1 MVFTIRVGWKPTTSR
16 ARTNCYKFID
26 GEINSTIIQSEEEHI
41 VNGVKLVSPYFK
53 GENLNR
59 LIHIIA
65 SHHKSK
71 EYGSPVEPKSIG
83 ALIISDMNNLS
94 SKVGG

>member
-1 MVFTIRVGWKPTTSR
+1 
-16 ARTNCYKFID
+16 
-26 GEINSTIIQSEEEHI
+26 
-41 VNGVKLVSPYFK
+41 VKLVSPYFK

-59 LIHIIA
+59 LIHIII

-71 EYGSPVEPKSIG
+71 EDGSPVEPESIET
-83 ALIISDMNNLS
+83 LIISDMDNLS